1 MKSLLRRAA
10 LCALC
15 WLAAS
20 GSAHAQQT
28 SEGPLSHEVLLAS
41 VERTFPL
48 LKAAELEE
56 AIAGADALSA
66 EGGFDVSWK
75 TRATLIPIGYY
86 DNYRVESTLEKPT
99 AIWGA
104 TGFVG
109 YRLGSGKFPVYYGNQ
124 ETLDYGEL
132 RAGVSVPL
140 WRNGPIDRR
149 RSSLEKAD
157 LGRGVAKLGITQQR
171 IDYRRAASIR
181 YWAWVAAGR
190 RLAVAESLLA
200 IAAGRDDGLAER
212 VARGDLPNIE
222 RIDNLRA
229 LEQRRA
235 QLAIARR
242 GLEQASL
249 ELSLYLRDDKGNRI
263 IPDRPQLPKDF
274 PEIPGDASTGL
285 PNDFV
290 AARANRP
297 EVQRLALLTKQNE
310 VELRYAKNQMALGLD
325 LQLVG
330 SQDFGPQ
337 NPKRP
342 DLNKPVFEASLLLD
356 VPLQTRAMQGRADAS
371 AATIRRLTLQ
381 KSFFTD
387 RIDTD
392 VRDAHSALRAAK
404 ERLDATRREVTLAKD
419 LEASERLRFQQGDS
433 QLLIVNLREQ
443 QTAEAQLRE
452 VDAVLDWYRA
462 QAELRAA
469 RGDLGR

>member
-1 MKSLLRRAA
+1 MALVRRAL
-10 LCALC
+10 LCVLC
-15 WLAAS
+15 WLAFA
-20 GSAHAQQT
+20 GTARAQQPT
-28 SEGPLSHEVLLAS
+28 EPLSHEALLS
-41 VERTFPL
+41 TVERTFPL

-56 AIAGADALSA
+56 AIAGADVLSA

-75 TRATLIPIGYY
+75 TRATLTPIGYY

-157 LGRGVAKLGITQQR
+157 LGRGVAKLGVAQQR

-200 IAAGRDDGLAER
+200 IAEGRDDGLAER

-222 RIDNLRA
+222 RVDNLRA

-249 ELSLYLRDDKGNRI
+249 ELSLYLRDAKGNRQV
-263 IPDRPQLPKDF
+263 PERSRLPKDF
-274 PEIPGDASTGL
+274 PEIAGDASIGL
-285 PNDFV
+285 PEDFV
-290 AARANRP
+290 AARTNRP
-297 EVQRLALLTKQNE
+297 EVQRLDLLTKQNE

-342 DLNKPVFEASLLLD
+342 DLHKPVFEVSLLLD

-371 AATIRRLTLQ
+371 AATLRRLSFQ
-381 KSFFTD
+381 RSFFTD

-419 LEASERLRFQQGDS
+419 LEESERLRFQQGDS
-433 QLLIVNLREQ
+433 HLLIVNIREQ

-462 QAELRAA
+462 QADLRAA
-469 RGDLGR
+469 RGDTTRQ